1 MEREAFLRPGTRIVN
16 VACGLDD
23 CFLGIWTVTQS
34 SIPYLVS
41 FDVGLSESG
50 VIHSALWHG
59 GDWLVDGIREA
70 FYNGSVRFQDRCGG
84 YIEEIIDTVR
94 KTDGAL
100 DDVQKLRLISEVQY
114 VALKVSRKSIRLQN
128 REFKDY
134 IEQIK
139 VLNEKKFLTPPS
151 PSKAKKRIRNKRTAV
166 SPVPGTTG
174 KKQRASG
181 SVGSGTTTPPPPST
195 VEEGNLSASMG
206 EESDSDS
213 SNSDTE
219 KRRFHTRGAIREWKT
234 SCFPK
239 THLEHR
245 KLQSY
250 LAQKKMRSHTFE
262 MADNK
267 QLKAVIRG
275 LPTDYDQKEIATEL
289 KGFGFDADHISILR
303 NRKKNTNMPLFLVV
317 LKRTQENKEIFHV
330 TNIGFFRVV
339 VEPLKGSSMPP
350 QCYRC
355 QEFYHHSRLCNRA
368 PKCLKCSGGHL
379 TAECKKSTKSPA
391 KCANCGGP
399 HPANF
404 SGCPSNPVNRKQ
416 QKNKPNNNIWTEK
429 AKARAQKAT
438 PHQHAKTYASA
449 VAQNKKETNTFDA
462 NAIME
467 QMGQMMLQ
475 WGSMISF
482 HQQNK
487 KH

>member
-1 MEREAFLRPGTRIVN
+1 
-16 VACGLDD
+16 
-23 CFLGIWTVTQS
+23 
-34 SIPYLVS
+34 
-41 FDVGLSESG
+41 
-50 VIHSALWHG
+50 
-59 GDWLVDGIREA
+59 
-70 FYNGSVRFQDRCGG
+70 
-84 YIEEIIDTVR
+84 
-94 KTDGAL
+94 
-100 DDVQKLRLISEVQY
+100 
-114 VALKVSRKSIRLQN
+114 
-128 REFKDY
+128 
-134 IEQIK
+134 
-139 VLNEKKFLTPPS
+139 
-151 PSKAKKRIRNKRTAV
+151 
-166 SPVPGTTG
+166 
-174 KKQRASG
+174 
-181 SVGSGTTTPPPPST
+181 
-195 VEEGNLSASMG
+195 
-206 EESDSDS
+206 
-213 SNSDTE
+213 
-219 KRRFHTRGAIREWKT
+219 
-234 SCFPK
+234 
-239 THLEHR
+239 
-245 KLQSY
+245 
-250 LAQKKMRSHTFE
+250 

-303 NRKKNTNMPLFLVV
+303 NRKTNTNMPLFLVV

-404 SGCPSNPVNRKQ
+404 SGCPNNPVNRKQ
-416 QKNKPNNNIWTEK
+416 QKNKPNNNIWTGEK

-438 PHQHAKTYASA
+438 PHQQQPKTYASA
-449 VAQNKKETNTFDA
+449 VAQNKKDTNTFDA

-475 WGSMISF
+475 WGSMISLL
-482 HQQNK
+482 QQNNK
-487 KH
+487 R